1 MGEVIFLGSVIY
13 RKRFIWRTMEKP
25 DGIWEERLGGGR
37 VWWGE
42 EGAREAMR
50 RFMVKMRFLRMGR
63 KGEMYIDWRENV
75 GCVGEGA
82 TPVFS
87 KMPGFSAKN
96 HPLSR
101 ALYSA
106 KVEW

>member
-1 MGEVIFLGSVIY
+1 
-13 RKRFIWRTMEKP
+13 
-25 DGIWEERLGGGR
+25 
-37 VWWGE
+37 
-42 EGAREAMR
+42 
-50 RFMVKMRFLRMGR
+50 
-63 KGEMYIDWRENV
+63 MYIDWRENV